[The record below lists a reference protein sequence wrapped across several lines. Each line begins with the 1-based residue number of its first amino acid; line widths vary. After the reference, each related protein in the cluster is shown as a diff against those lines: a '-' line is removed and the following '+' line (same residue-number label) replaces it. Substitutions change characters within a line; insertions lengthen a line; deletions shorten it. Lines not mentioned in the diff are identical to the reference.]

1 MNGQKFCL
9 TWKDYNNVFN
19 KEFDSSRKAGDFF
32 DVTLACEDH
41 EISAHKL
48 VLSASSDFFKALL
61 RRHKHDHPL
70 IYLKGVKFHDLQA
83 ILDFIYTGE
92 TEVSEANLETLLAIG
107 GELRIKGLTEGQG
120 DEGSVVDGS
129 VAANMG
135 LKQYTTQTTHF
146 DKLKMNKPRPVN
158 TVRKTTTGYITMT
171 GANNQQ
177 QMMEI
182 KTEDGT
188 INDQID
194 ISRFLSSEPV
204 AQTEVV
210 TAGPAAPVTSQATA
224 ATFKYPLAT
233 QNQTE
238 SQIQLSN
245 ECELNRQVSELMVSS
260 YDPVLGKTI
269 WQCAQCHYSSKL
281 RYTVKEHVETHISGF
296 SHQCP
301 MCSKTCKTRNALR
314 VHTIRKH
321 SQPKVQSQPQTS
333 VLPQT
338 VTITTQQS
346 PGVAGPVSVA
356 VAAPVQQGPPQG
368 SVVPLA
374 LPLPLTVA
382 PQLSLPR
389 HPHPQAQQQN
399 SQPQHQVRQMVAVQ
413 ASHQAPQQHQ
423 ASPHHQPEQAL

>member
-9 TWKDYNNVFN
+9 TWKDYNSVFN

-70 IYLKGVKFHDLQA
+70 IYLKGVKFQDLQA

-120 DEGSVVDGS
+120 DETGVVDGT
-129 VAANMG
+129 VATNMG
-135 LKQYTTQTTHF
+135 TVKQFATQTSH
-146 DKLKMNKPRPVN
+146 LKMNKQRPVN
-158 TVRKTTTGYITMT
+158 TMRKVGTTTGYITMT

-210 TAGPAAPVTSQATA
+210 AAATAGPASSSQPTAA
-224 ATFKYPLAT
+224 ATFKYPLAGT
-233 QNQTE
+233 QSQTE

-321 SQPKVQSQPQTS
+321 SQPKAQSQQQAG
-333 VLPQT
+333 VLSQT

-346 PGVAGPVSVA
+346 PVSVA
-356 VAAPVQQGPPQG
+356 VAAAPA
-368 SVVPLA
+368 VVPLA
-374 LPLPLTVA
+374 LPLPLTVS

-389 HPHPQAQQQN
+389 HPHPQATQQQ
-399 SQPQHQVRQMVAVQ
+399 PGHQMVTVQ
-413 ASHQAPQQHQ
+413 AAHGAPGQHQ